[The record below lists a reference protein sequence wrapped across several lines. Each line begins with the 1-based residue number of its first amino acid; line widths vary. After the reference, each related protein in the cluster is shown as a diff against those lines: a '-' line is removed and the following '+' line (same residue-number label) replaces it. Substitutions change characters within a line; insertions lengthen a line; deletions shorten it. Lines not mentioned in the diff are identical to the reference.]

1 MANFYKSKKILV
13 TGGTGLIGRPL
24 VEMLI
29 KQGADVTVASLDDP
43 SRCPEGAKFKKLD
56 LRDFNNCMEVC
67 KDMEIVFQ
75 LAGVKGSPAM
85 TAKRPASFLVPTVT
99 FSFNMM
105 EAARRQN
112 VERFLFTSSVGVYE
126 PADVFFED
134 SVWKTFP
141 SPNDRFAGWAKR
153 LCELQAEAY
162 KIEYGWDK
170 ISIVRPANVYGP
182 YDNFDPENAM
192 VIPSL
197 IHRALSGENPL
208 TVWGDGSPIRDFIH
222 ARDCARGMMLAV
234 EKGINEPINLGS
246 GEGITIKQVAEAV
259 ANNVP
264 GGPLPIVWDTTK
276 PKGDA
281 KRLMSTARA
290 EGHGFKCEIGINEG
304 IKETIDWYI
313 KNKDSISNRYNSFTD
328 PVNVVKKAV

>member
-1 MANFYKSKKILV
+1 MTFYKGKKVLV

-24 VEMLI
+24 VDMLVG
-29 KQGADVTVASLDDP
+29 QGADVTIVSLDDP
-43 SRCPEGAKFKKLD
+43 SRAPKGVKFVKAD
-56 LRDFNNCMEVC
+56 LRELSNCIDAC

-75 LAGVKGSPAM
+75 LAGVKGSPKMCAE
-85 TAKRPASFLVPTVT
+85 KPASFLVPTVT

-105 EAARRQN
+105 EAARRCG

-126 PADVFFED
+126 PAEVFYED

-153 LCELQAEAY
+153 LCELQAESY
-162 KIEYGWDK
+162 KIEYDWDK

-182 YDNFDPENAM
+182 FDNFDPANAM

-197 IHRALSGENPL
+197 INRATGGERPL

-222 ARDCARGMMLAV
+222 SKDVARGMLLAV

-246 GEGITIKQVAEAV
+246 GSGVTIKDVAEAV
-259 ANNVP
+259 ARNIP
-264 GGPLPIVWDTTK
+264 GEKVELAWDTSK

-281 KRLMSTARA
+281 KRLMDMTRA
-290 EGHGFKCEIGINEG
+290 KSYGFECEISLDDG

-313 KNKDSISNRYNSFTD
+313 NNKDQLNNRYNSFTE
-328 PVNVVKKAV
+328 NK